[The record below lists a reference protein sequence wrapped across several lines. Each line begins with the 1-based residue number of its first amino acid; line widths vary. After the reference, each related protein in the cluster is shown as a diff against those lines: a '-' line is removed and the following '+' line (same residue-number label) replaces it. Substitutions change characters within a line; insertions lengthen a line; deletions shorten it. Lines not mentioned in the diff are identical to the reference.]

1 MLKRLKPGN
10 GETIEV
16 KVKGLGLPL
25 LLRRSIRARRFSLQ
39 VSEARRGAI
48 LTMPVYSS
56 FADADEFLS
65 RHLDWLKE
73 RVAGLSEP
81 VPFTHGAIIPLRGYA
96 HMLRFPGSLR
106 RRGVVWVEAAEDTK
120 AAPAWPQ
127 SARVPRRKVPR
138 LVVAGEPEHAP
149 RRLLDWLK
157 RQAHQDL
164 RTRVSV
170 HAGRLGL
177 APARIFVRDQT
188 TRWGSCSTTGALSFS
203 WRLVLAPPFVLDYL
217 AAHEVAHLAH
227 MNHGP
232 RFWALVERIMPRHE
246 EARVW
251 LRKHGASLHRYGAEG
266 MVASSARRSP
276 KRSIE

>member
-1 MLKRLKPGN
+1 
-10 GETIEV
+10 
-16 KVKGLGLPL
+16 
-25 LLRRSIRARRFSLQ
+25 
-39 VSEARRGAI
+39 
-48 LTMPVYSS
+48 
-56 FADADEFLS
+56 
-65 RHLDWLKE
+65 
-73 RVAGLSEP
+73 
-81 VPFTHGAIIPLRGYA
+81 LRGYA
-96 HMLRFPGSLR
+96 HMLRFAGSVR
-106 RRGVVWVEAAEDTK
+106 RRGVVWMEEAEDIR

-127 SARVPRRKVPR
+127 GARVPRRRVPR
-138 LVVAGEPEHAP
+138 LTVAGEPEHAP

-164 RTRVSV
+164 RNRVAV
-170 HAGRLGL
+170 HAGRLDL
-177 APARIFVRDQT
+177 TPARIFVRDQT

-232 RFWALVERIMPRHE
+232 RFWAVVERIMPRHE
-246 EARVW
+246 EARAW

-266 MVASSARRSP
+266 MVASSANRSP

>member
-1 MLKRLKPGN
+1 
-10 GETIEV
+10 
-16 KVKGLGLPL
+16 
-25 LLRRSIRARRFSLQ
+25 LRRSSRARRFSLQ

-56 FADADEFLS
+56 FAEADEFLS

-81 VPFTHGAIIPLRGYA
+81 VPFTHGAIVPLRGFA
-96 HMLRFPGSLR
+96 HQVRFAGSVR
-106 RRGVVWVEAAEDTK
+106 RRGVVWMEAAEDAK
-120 AAPAWPQ
+120 ASPAWPQ
-127 SARVPRRKVPR
+127 GARLPIRRLPR

-149 RRLLDWLK
+149 RRMLDWLK

-164 RTRVSV
+164 KARVDV

-177 APARIFVRDQT
+177 RPARIFVRDQT

-217 AAHEVAHLAH
+217 AAHEVAHLGH

-232 RFWALVERIMPRHE
+232 RFWNLVERTMPRHE
-246 EARVW
+246 EARSW
-251 LRKHGASLHRYGAEG
+251 LRKHGASLHCYGSEG
-266 MVASSARRSP
+266 MLPSANGRSP
-276 KRSIE
+276 MRTIE